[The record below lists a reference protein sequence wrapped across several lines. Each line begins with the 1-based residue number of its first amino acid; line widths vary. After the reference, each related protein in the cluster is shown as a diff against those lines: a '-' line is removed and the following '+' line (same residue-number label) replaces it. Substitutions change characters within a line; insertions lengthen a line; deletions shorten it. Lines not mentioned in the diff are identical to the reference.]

1 MDLQNPDPCF
11 DFAMSTGTLY
21 ILATPIGNMED
32 ITFRAIR
39 LLKEEIDIVYCE
51 DTRQTRKLLSH
62 YGVTV
67 PTYSLHTH
75 SSAEKIDGI
84 IAHLL
89 EGTTIAYATDSGTPG
104 LSDPGSRLVSA
115 ARQRGIPV
123 SPLPGPSA
131 LAAIVSVSGYHGKN
145 ITFGGFLS
153 KKDGR
158 RKKELAALRK
168 FDGIIVLYESP
179 YRIKK
184 LIHAI
189 AEVFPGRRILI
200 GREITKFYEEFI
212 HDSVEN
218 LIDTIDALK
227 EKGEFS
233 LVIYNDSYEYESDP
247 DN

>member
-1 MDLQNPDPCF
+1 
-11 DFAMSTGTLY
+11 MSTGTLY

-32 ITFRAIR
+32 ITYRAIR

-62 YGVTV
+62 YGISL
-67 PTYSLHTH
+67 PAYSLHTH
-75 SSAEKIDGI
+75 SSAGKIDGI
-84 IAHLL
+84 IDLL
-89 EGTTIAYATDSGTPG
+89 NEGKTIAYATDSGTPG

-115 ARQRGIPV
+115 ARERGIPV
-123 SPLPGPSA
+123 CPLPGPSA

-153 KKDGR
+153 KKEGR
-158 RKKELAALRK
+158 RKKELAAFRE

-189 AEVFPGRRILI
+189 GEVFPGRRILI
-200 GREITKFYEEFI
+200 GREMTKFHEEFI
-212 HDSVEN
+212 HGSVEN
-218 LIDTIDALK
+218 LIAVIDTIK

-233 LVIYNDSYEYESDP
+233 VVIYNDPYEHEFASDNETP
-247 DN
+247 DD